1 MMSLPP
7 LPPHTPHTQPYDQL
21 FTVPNKQNLFTPDNG
36 YIPKTTKYPELY
48 ITPPPSLPHPHTF
61 SFDSSVSVYPVDTM
75 IPHLPP
81 ESSQKQ
87 ELVNPGTS
95 FEAAKGTTSDF
106 GNLFSG
112 KQQDADLSS
121 LLSLL
126 TPTNKEKEDPLLDFA
141 IPSDLTSLFDLIP
154 PDPQNSEL
162 TNPSPPK
169 AEANMQTGIHLL
181 PGTGKEHLG
190 ETSKVPLPAEED
202 PFITGVFDEENLNFE
217 PQQSRLYN
225 SGPSFD
231 ELLSQL
237 GEASP
242 VQSVHS
248 PEQSPVAS
256 LLPSVSESDVSWDD
270 HLKELFEKTF
280 DLETDYM
287 LPPPAKQR
295 HEDTPPYAASPPDP
309 YHWLSEPR
317 KTPSPSLPSPSL
329 PSPPASSPPSPPE
342 HKPVSLL
349 PQPPVDAMGERG
361 GNRTK
366 KTNNSAVL
374 FGKHESEII
383 HKLLIPQPGVASKP
397 ITRDKLV
404 LMPVEEF
411 NQMLEQANL
420 TEIEVA
426 FMKEWR
432 RRGKNKSAAQ
442 IARKRKRD
450 ELSDLDLEVE
460 GLRRQKVE
468 LQLRYD
474 RLRSEISTLKER
486 ALAAEDSVYQRYR
499 MEHGTPV
506 SRETHLIHV
515 DGSKVMLVPRINSG
529 ILLVK

>member
-1 MMSLPP
+1 MTSLPP
-7 LPPHTPHTQPYDQL
+7 PPPHTQPYNQL
-21 FTVPNKQNLFTPDNG
+21 FSIPTKEQNLFTTSNG
-36 YIPKTTKYPELY
+36 FVPKMTKYPELY
-48 ITPPPSLPHPHTF
+48 ITPPPSLPNPHSFTF
-61 SFDSSVSVYPVDTM
+61 NSSVSMYPVDTM
-75 IPHLPP
+75 IPHLPA
-81 ESSQKQ
+81 ETSQKH
-87 ELVNPGTS
+87 ELADSGAS
-95 FEAAKGTTSDF
+95 FEAAKGTASDF

-112 KQQDADLSS
+112 KQQDSDLSS

-126 TPTNKEKEDPLLDFA
+126 TNKEKEDPSLDFA
-141 IPSDLTSLFDLIP
+141 IPSDLSSLFELL
-154 PDPQNSEL
+154 PDPQNLEL
-162 TNPSPPK
+162 TNPSLPK
-169 AEANMQTGIHLL
+169 TEANMQTGIHLL
-181 PGTGKEHLG
+181 PGPSKEQLG
-190 ETSKVPLPAEED
+190 EPSKVPVSPEED
-202 PFITGVFDEENLNFE
+202 PFIAGVFGEDNFNFE
-217 PQQSRLYN
+217 PQESRLYN

-237 GEASP
+237 GETSP

-256 LLPSVSESDVSWDD
+256 LLPSVSESDTSWPDNQ
-270 HLKELFEKTF
+270 LKELFEKTF

-295 HEDTPPYAASPPDP
+295 HKDTPPYTTSPPDP
-309 YHWLSEPR
+309 YQHSWLSEPR
-317 KTPSPSLPSPSL
+317 KSPSPSLPSPSL
-329 PSPPASSPPSPPE
+329 PSPPVFSPHSPPE

-349 PQPPVDAMGERG
+349 PKPPVNAVDERG
-361 GNRTK
+361 GSKTK
-366 KTNNSAVL
+366 KTNDNAVL

-411 NQMLEQANL
+411 NQLLEQAHL
-420 TEIEVA
+420 SEIEVA

-450 ELSDLDLEVE
+450 ELSDLDNEVE

-499 MEHGTPV
+499 KEHGTPV